1 MFSNDSQTSECSN
14 RGRCNRENGLCEC
27 LEGYSGDSCEM
38 HNCPSTGGIVC
49 SGKGICVSEYEYQ
62 TEHMKSCNSINCNKL
77 SIKEEDIPYLK
88 RNNMCICE
96 SGYSGHDC
104 SIKDCPYGLA
114 GEADNKGKYYG
125 DGKFDITANTPTTP
139 PTNNNG
145 IVSYDIVP
153 IKIQNQNIDLE
164 IVRCDKEIDS
174 NKQDC
179 RYEKIK
185 LSGNEEKDGIRT
197 KLKVYFFIY
206 VYIRKVVL

>member
-38 HNCPSTGGIVC
+38 HNCPSSGGIVC

-62 TEHMKSCNSINCNKL
+62 TEHMKSCTSNINSIKCNDL
-77 SIKEEDIPYLK
+77 SIKEEDKPYLK

-114 GEADNKGKYYG
+114 GEADKKKNYYDG
-125 DGKFDITANTPTTP
+125 DGNFDITAIP
-139 PTNNNG
+139 PNNG
-145 IVSYDIVP
+145 IVSYDIVK
-153 IKIQNQNIDLE
+153 IIIQNQNIDLE
-164 IVRCDKEIDS
+164 IVRCDKEIS
-174 NKQDC
+174 NEQDC